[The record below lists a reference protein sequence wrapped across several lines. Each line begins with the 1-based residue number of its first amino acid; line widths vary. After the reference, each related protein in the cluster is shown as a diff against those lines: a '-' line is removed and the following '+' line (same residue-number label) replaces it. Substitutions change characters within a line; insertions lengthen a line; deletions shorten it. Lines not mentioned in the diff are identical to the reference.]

1 MLDSIV
7 EEIRK
12 IREDHAARFNYD
24 LNAIADDLKK
34 RQDERGVSV
43 VSFPPKRVPGA
54 DGIADAPPARNKVS

>member
-1 MLDSIV
+1 MLDPIV

-24 LNAIADDLKK
+24 VNAIADDLKK

-43 VSFPPKRVPGA
+43 VSFPPKRVSDALGT
-54 DGIADAPPARNKVS
+54 ADAPPALDKAS